1 MMRTTAGTGE
11 PLTQE
16 CKKSAEGS
24 AQGSLSR
31 PASHVNSGQPVA
43 LGKSHKEGAKA
54 AAHPRYC
61 FPPPQGYWYSDDG
74 DSIQLSWLIAADRPL
89 KQLVHLKKPF
99 ISHPQY
105 FLGITCEDNR
115 LDLDVVRLSEIV
127 SAMKGEVAEFGR
139 FSFLLQTP

>member
-1 MMRTTAGTGE
+1 MSTVANQ
-11 PLTQE
+11 LLL
-16 CKKSAEGS
+16 GS
-24 AQGSLSR
+24 PTRRERRQQPT
-31 PASHVNSGQPVA
+31 PAIASP
-43 LGKSHKEGAKA
+43 
-54 AAHPRYC
+54 
-61 FPPPQGYWYSDDG
+61 PPPQGYWYSDDG